1 LKARGPLASKPL
13 LGPHFKAVQDFQ
25 NMTATFEPGLSGT
38 GPLPVHLHT
47 GKPTP
52 WSEGCVVR
60 FLPESGQSWIANLQ
74 TGWGYARKIIAWDKA
89 DAFIVIANGASYFV
103 CANQPER
110 WRFHDLTGIDCVIA
124 PAGQTAIL
132 TTHTD
137 IVAISTD
144 GSELWRRTVAVDGV
158 EGLRI
163 ENGLIYGSA
172 GVDPPDEWQPFLLRL
187 SDGKELE
194 PGAAPSD
201 RPADSLGNFGGSE
214 PPSAS

>member
-1 LKARGPLASKPL
+1 
-13 LGPHFKAVQDFQ
+13 
-25 NMTATFEPGLSGT
+25 M
-38 GPLPVHLHT
+38 
-47 GKPTP
+47 
-52 WSEGCVVR
+52 
-60 FLPESGQSWIANLQ
+60 
-74 TGWGYARKIIAWDKA
+74 
-89 DAFIVIANGASYFV
+89 
-103 CANQPER
+103 
-110 WRFHDLTGIDCVIA
+110 IA

-132 TTHTD
+132 TTYTD